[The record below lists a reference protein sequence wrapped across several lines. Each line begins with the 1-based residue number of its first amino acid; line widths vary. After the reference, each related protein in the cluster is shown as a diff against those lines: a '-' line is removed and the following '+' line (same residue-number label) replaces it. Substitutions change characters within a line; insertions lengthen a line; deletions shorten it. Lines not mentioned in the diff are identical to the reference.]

1 VGYYCFVTVAGSG
14 AGAVD
19 DDSGTTIDADGDEGA
34 DESVAAPVLV
44 LGSEKAEDGGES
56 NFGDDVSDSED
67 VSGFEKRLLRVTGI
81 GNEVPSA
88 ASVLVWWRLAFQTL
102 APVSS
107 PLPPPALASSSPTPI
122 VHCSLAVSVERPVD
136 QAAVVVDHH
145 LTGVPSSSIAASCH
159 GTSDRLASLRRTR

>member
-1 VGYYCFVTVAGSG
+1 VTVAGSG

-56 NFGDDVSDSED
+56 NFGDDVSDSE
-67 VSGFEKRLLRVTGI
+67 KRLLRVTGI

-102 APVSS
+102 AHVSS
-107 PLPPPALASSSPTPI
+107 PLPPPALASSSPAPI